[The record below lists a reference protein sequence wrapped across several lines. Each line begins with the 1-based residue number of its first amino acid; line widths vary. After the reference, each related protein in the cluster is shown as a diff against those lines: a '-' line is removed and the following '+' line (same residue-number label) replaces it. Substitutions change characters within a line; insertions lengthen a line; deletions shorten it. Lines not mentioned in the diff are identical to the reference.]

1 MFELGLTLLTMHYC
15 KLNEGSAIFSTAIMK
30 FIFVNKQN
38 MPVVI
43 FYENKTSFFG
53 CETFALKSI

>member
-30 FIFVNKQN
+30 FIFVNKQIIN
-38 MPVVI
+38 IIFAGKTKESILVFVVN
-43 FYENKTSFFG
+43 YKYNN
-53 CETFALKSI
+53 